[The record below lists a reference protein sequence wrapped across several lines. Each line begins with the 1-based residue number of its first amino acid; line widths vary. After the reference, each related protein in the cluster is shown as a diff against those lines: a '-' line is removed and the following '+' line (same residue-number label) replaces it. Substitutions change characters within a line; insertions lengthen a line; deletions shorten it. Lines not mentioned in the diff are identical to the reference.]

1 MTTTFIIYILHKMKL
16 FKKQIRYIWYMECPT
31 WLGRLIEKYAK
42 KVNNRTDYSEWY
54 KSYFFYTNEYFDR
67 PKSDINFVESEAR
80 AKEII
85 DAKKFNKIQKEI
97 DDNNMD
103 VDIESM
109 PLRIRELEKEN
120 EELKNLPPVEIEK
133 IVTDHDVDIYPASDP
148 RSKFHNDWKNSKI
161 KKK

>member
-1 MTTTFIIYILHKMKL
+1 MKL
-16 FKKQIRYIWYMECPT
+16 FKKQIRYIGYIECPT
-31 WLGRLIEKYAK
+31 WLGNLIEKYAK
-42 KVNNRTDYSEWY
+42 KVGNRSDYTDWY

-67 PKSDINFVESEAR
+67 PKEDIKFVESEAR

-85 DAKKFNKIQKEI
+85 DAKKFNKIKKEI

-109 PLRIRELEKEN
+109 PLRIRKLEKQI
-120 EELKNLPPVEIEK
+120 EELKNLPPVEVEK
-133 IVTDHDVDIYPASDP
+133 IQYVVDPIGDVYPADDP
-148 RSKFHNDWKNSKI
+148 HTWDRKKAKI

>member
-16 FKKQIRYIWYMECPT
+16 FKKQIRFIWYMECPT

-148 RSKFHNDWKNSKI
+148 RSKFHNDWKNAKI